1 MRNIAEL
8 NMLLRGQ
15 IELPTG
21 LKLATE
27 EFREGWSFVRSVDAC
42 HLEKKIQTRGWN
54 FIKIADAPLRSGVG
68 DTAQLAIA
76 SALQLTLRHV
86 STHFNAAE
94 VEHIELTQYPW
105 FFLARIRVYPYR
117 IQKSAALTV
126 PDEFVPR
133 PIAKRHKL
141 LSPNSAALY
150 PYFGSAMPLLRQ
162 MLVSTQGSQS
172 RPQ

>member
-15 IELPTG
+15 IELPDG

-27 EFREGWSFVRSVDAC
+27 EFREGWNFVRSVDAH

-54 FIKIADAPLRSGVG
+54 LIKVADAPLRSGVG
-68 DTAQLAIA
+68 DTSQEAIA
-76 SALQLTLRHV
+76 NALKLTLRHV

-105 FFLARIRVYPYR
+105 FFLARVRVYPYS
-117 IQKSAALTV
+117 IQRSTTLAI
-126 PDEFVPR
+126 PDEFIPR
-133 PIAKRHKL
+133 AVARHRL
-141 LSPNSAALY
+141 LPPNAAALY
-150 PYFGSAMPLLRQ
+150 PYFGSAMPLLKQ
-162 MLVSTQGSQS
+162 MLVSTQGSQT